1 MSPLSQA
8 AAAVAERECF
18 AGAPPARLYMKI
30 WTPDAPR
37 GAPILLFHDSLG
49 CTSLWRGF
57 PAALAT
63 TAGRQVIGYDRLG
76 FGKSDPR
83 HDVLPVDFVARE
95 GREVAPLVLD
105 AAGAGRFVALG
116 HSVGGGMAAEAGAAA
131 GERCEAVI
139 SVSALAFVDE
149 RGRAGIRR
157 ESAGFRAPG
166 GLRGLTRHHGDKARW
181 VLDAWADTWLS
192 PAFDD
197 YNFDAALAACQCPV
211 LALQGDRDDY
221 GGREHPARIAAHARR
236 GRMAMIADC
245 GHFPHREREW
255 ALAASVAAFL
265 AM

>member
-18 AGAPPARLYMKI
+18 AGAPGARLYVKI
-30 WTPDAPR
+30 WTPEAVR

-49 CTSLWRGF
+49 CTSLWRSF
-57 PAALAT
+57 PAALAAV
-63 TAGRQVIGYDRLG
+63 AGREVIAYDRLG
-76 FGKSDPR
+76 FGLSDPR
-83 HDVLPVDFVARE
+83 GDKLARDFVVEE
-95 GREVAPLVLD
+95 GREAAPRLLD
-105 AAGAGRFVALG
+105 ALGVDRFVALG

-131 GERCEAVI
+131 GERCEAVV

-149 RGRAGIRR
+149 RGRMGIRR

-166 GLRGLTRHHGDKARW
+166 GLRGLARHHGDKARW

-197 YNFDAALAACQCPV
+197 YNFDAALAACLCPV

-221 GGREHPARIAAHARR
+221 GGREHPARIAAAARR

-245 GHFPHREREW
+245 GHFPHREREGL
-255 ALAASVAAFL
+255 LAASVAGFL
-265 AM
+265 AG